1 MAYRQKG
8 FQSGNGKTHGK
19 MTGDPV
25 PSDSTNTST
34 PKVITISGE
43 TIINGQRREY
53 TDEDKA
59 ARARIS
65 TVLAGIDSPE
75 FRTTINKTVLDQLGN
90 GKSLT
95 QIANAL
101 EATMARLNEK

>member
-1 MAYRQKG
+1 MAYKQKG

-25 PSDSTNTST
+25 PSDSTQTST
-34 PKVITISGE
+34 PTITTTSGT
-43 TIINGQRREY
+43 TIIGGQRREY
-53 TDEDKA
+53 SEEDKA

-65 TVLAGIDSPE
+65 TITAGIDDPE
-75 FRTTINKTVLDQLGN
+75 FKVTINKAVLDQLSN

-95 QIANAL
+95 QIANGL
-101 EATMARLNEK
+101 EATMAKLNKQ

>member
-8 FQSGNGKTHGK
+8 FNSGNGKTHGV
-19 MTGDPV
+19 TGDPV

-34 PKVITISGE
+34 PHIRTINGE
-43 TIINGQRREY
+43 TIVNGQRREY
-53 TDEDKA
+53 SDEDKA
-59 ARARIS
+59 ARSRIS
-65 TVLAGIDSPE
+65 TVVAGIEDPE
-75 FRTTINKTVLDQLGN
+75 FKTTINRAVLDQLGN

-101 EATMARLNEK
+101 EATMARLNKQ